1 MCGQATGVSRIIG
14 AELVTSVV
22 CPCKGER
29 EFSREPYDPEL
40 IPGIVTQAE
49 AMSRASDER

>member
-1 MCGQATGVSRIIG
+1 MCGQATGVSRIVG

-22 CPCKGER
+22 CPCEGER
-29 EFSREPYDPEL
+29 EFSREPYEPEL

-49 AMSRASDER
+49 AMSRASDDR